1 MRAAGRRLY
10 LEPDDPRIG
19 STYGQVGLEE
29 AGGAFAGQ
37 CVVAEIVRYP
47 ERDGGELPAR
57 VGHILGEPADPR
69 FIGKI
74 WISTTQGHARGSML
88 IFLPDRSLLMDSC
101 FETYRISKWGAEGD
115 RIRWIEDA
123 IPIEATLSM
132 PNEDELRLQV
142 AGQDRVQSYVTATVP
157 YVCPDMPR

>member
-1 MRAAGRRLY
+1 MHKQQIASLAVLTVALLGATACSKQESAAQTAAPPPAPASPSAQTGEEL
-10 LEPDDPRIG
+10 
-19 STYGQVGLEE
+19 GQ
-29 AGGAFAGQ
+29 
-37 CVVAEIVRYP
+37 
-47 ERDGGELPAR
+47 
-57 VGHILGEPADPR
+57 PADPR

-74 WISTTQGHARGSML
+74 WASTTPGHARGSLM

-101 FETYRISKWGAEGD
+101 FETYRISQWGAEGD

-123 IPIEATLSM
+123 IPIEATISM
-132 PNEDELRLQV
+132 PNENELRLQL

>member
-1 MRAAGRRLY
+1 MPVCNLARWTIVAVLASSAACSR
-10 LEPDDPRIG
+10 PQAPTQATPRQPPAE
-19 STYGQVGLEE
+19 SSPTAELGQ
-29 AGGAFAGQ
+29 
-37 CVVAEIVRYP
+37 
-47 ERDGGELPAR
+47 
-57 VGHILGEPADPR
+57 PADPR

-74 WISTTQGHARGSML
+74 WISTTRGHSRGSML

-101 FETYRISKWGAEGD
+101 FETYRISQWGADGD

-132 PNEDELRLQV
+132 PNDDELRLQV
-142 AGQDRVQSYVTATVP
+142 AGQDRVQSFVTATVP

>member
-1 MRAAGRRLY
+1 MRNLARWMIVTVLGASAACSKPQAPAPTAPPPPAPAA
-10 LEPDDPRIG
+10 ES
-19 STYGQVGLEE
+19 STTEELGQ
-29 AGGAFAGQ
+29 
-37 CVVAEIVRYP
+37 
-47 ERDGGELPAR
+47 
-57 VGHILGEPADPR
+57 PADHR

-132 PNEDELRLQV
+132 PNDDELRLRV
-142 AGQDRVQSYVTATVP
+142 AGQDREQSYVTATVP

>member
-1 MRAAGRRLY
+1 MRNHN
-10 LEPDDPRIG
+10 D
-19 STYGQVGLEE
+19 
-29 AGGAFAGQ
+29 
-37 CVVAEIVRYP
+37 
-47 ERDGGELPAR
+47 PAR
-57 VGHILGEPADPR
+57 WVIVAVLGLTAACSKSPAPESTAAATAPPQPQAATSNTEELGEPADPR

-88 IFLPDRSLLMDSC
+88 IFLPDRSLLLDSC
-101 FETYRISKWGAEGD
+101 FETYRISRWGAEGD

-123 IPIEATLSM
+123 IPIEATISM
-132 PNEDELRLQV
+132 PNDEELRLQV

>member
-1 MRAAGRRLY
+1 MRNVARWMIVAMLGTSAACSKPEAPAQTAPPPPPQPSAEASATEEL
-10 LEPDDPRIG
+10 
-19 STYGQVGLEE
+19 GQ
-29 AGGAFAGQ
+29 
-37 CVVAEIVRYP
+37 
-47 ERDGGELPAR
+47 
-57 VGHILGEPADPR
+57 PADPR

-74 WISTTQGHARGSML
+74 WISTTQGHSRGSML

-132 PNEDELRLQV
+132 PNDDELRLQV

>member
-1 MRAAGRRLY
+1 MRHRVSAAPMIMVVLGLSAACSKPQAPTHTAP
-10 LEPDDPRIG
+10 LPR
-19 STYGQVGLEE
+19 SE
-29 AGGAFAGQ
+29 AAATDTQ
-37 CVVAEIVRYP
+37 A
-47 ERDGGELPAR
+47 
-57 VGHILGEPADPR
+57 LGEPADPR

-88 IFLPDRSLLMDSC
+88 IFLPDRSLLLDSC
-101 FETYRISKWGAEGD
+101 FETYRISRWGAEGD
-115 RIRWIEDA
+115 RIRWIEDT

-132 PNEDELRLQV
+132 PNQDELRLQV

>member
-1 MRAAGRRLY
+1 MGNLARWSIVAMLGLTAACGKPQQMPSQ
-10 LEPDDPRIG
+10 PDSAP
-19 STYGQVGLEE
+19 
-29 AGGAFAGQ
+29 
-37 CVVAEIVRYP
+37 P
-47 ERDGGELPAR
+47 PPLPADAPTTD
-57 VGHILGEPADPR
+57 GLGQPADPR
-69 FIGKI
+69 FISKI

-115 RIRWIEDA
+115 RIRWIEDS

-132 PNEDELRLQV
+132 PNDDELRLQV

>member
-1 MRAAGRRLY
+1 MRNRIAASMAALVVVTA
-10 LEPDDPRIG
+10 LG
-19 STYGQVGLEE
+19 SAACSKPQAPAQTTHTLPLAQPSTSSTEDLGQ
-29 AGGAFAGQ
+29 
-37 CVVAEIVRYP
+37 
-47 ERDGGELPAR
+47 
-57 VGHILGEPADPR
+57 PADPR
-69 FIGKI
+69 FMGKI
-74 WISTTQGHARGSML
+74 WVSTTPGHARGSIL

-101 FETYRISKWGAEGD
+101 FETYRISQWGAAGD

-132 PNEDELRLQV
+132 IGDNEMRLQL